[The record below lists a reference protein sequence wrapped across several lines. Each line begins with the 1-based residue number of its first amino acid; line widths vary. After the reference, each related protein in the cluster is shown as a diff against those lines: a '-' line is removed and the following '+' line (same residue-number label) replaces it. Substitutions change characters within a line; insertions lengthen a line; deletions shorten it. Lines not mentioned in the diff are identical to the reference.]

1 MVSKMRM
8 AAFGKRLFTPKG
20 MPGRSRMSSVAASP
34 SLQYGVGGSAAAGGA
49 GFWWWW
55 GGNSTADEQKRIK
68 QASKQYPRMTLE
80 EVRAN
85 HGDDIW
91 VTREGGVYNVTPF
104 LEAHPGGT
112 GRIEMTNGRDLSG
125 YWSIYELHNRP
136 HIHALL
142 EEYRIGSLSPEDAK
156 RAEEESKHDLDNY
169 YDNDPV
175 RTRANE
181 LRIASHHPW
190 NSEPPTAKLVED
202 YFTPNDLFFVRN
214 HNAVPEINGDDWRL
228 EIEEN
233 KDVGLKGKSFSLKQ
247 LKKLPRVEVV
257 SALQCAGNR
266 QEDYVTHDR
275 PLYVAPHWRN
285 GAIGCAKW
293 AGVRVRDVLG
303 ASGMDVDGMALNKVH
318 NPKAKIVNFTAV
330 DTDEVG
336 TPYAGVIPVEKA
348 VDPFGDAILAYEMN
362 GETLPRDHG
371 YPVRLLA
378 PGTGGCRNVKW
389 VQSISISEAPSELD
403 SGSKLDRHFAPDI
416 SWNAHRIHI
425 ASEKVPGWKPDNM
438 CHKDGCEIRLDQG
451 PVIQTLPVQSVLC
464 TPPDHSEVS
473 GANLSTVEVK
483 GVAWSGGGR
492 GICRVEVSADGGKTF
507 EAANLHG
514 PPADP
519 KRPAPENGTGRNWGW
534 WQFSQHVTLPQEIQA
549 KLRRG
554 ENANVEIV
562 SKAIDGD
569 FNSQPEHMTHGWNVL
584 GICVNHWSRTNITL
598 NPKLSVDHVPV
609 APPTPAPGSCVWPES
624 KA

>member
-1 MVSKMRM
+1 MVSKMRL
-8 AAFGKRLFTPKG
+8 AALGKRLFTPKR
-20 MPGRSRMSSVAASP
+20 MPGHSRMSSVAASP
-34 SLQYGVGGSAAAGGA
+34 SSFLGFGGGAAAAGGA
-49 GFWWWW
+49 GAWWWW
-55 GGNSTADEQKRIK
+55 GD
-68 QASKQYPRMTLE
+68 SKGHGEKKSKPTITYPLMTLE
-80 EVRAN
+80 EVRAS
-85 HGDDIW
+85 HGDDVW
-91 VTREGGVYNVTPF
+91 VTRNGGVYNVTPF
-104 LEAHPGGT
+104 LEAHPGGV

-142 EEYRIGSLSPEDAK
+142 EEYRIGTLSPADAK
-156 RAEEESKHDLDNY
+156 RSEEESKGDMENY
-169 YDNDPV
+169 YRNDPV
-175 RTRANE
+175 RARAKE
-181 LRIASHHPW
+181 LRIASQHPW
-190 NSEPPTAKLVED
+190 NSEPPTSKLVES

-214 HNAVPEINGDDWRL
+214 HNAVPDIDVKEWRL

-233 KDVGLKGKSFSLKQ
+233 TEVGLKGKSFSLND
-247 LKKLPRVEVV
+247 LKKFPKAEIV

-303 ASGMDVDGMALNKVH
+303 AAGMDVDGMALNKVH

-330 DTDEVG
+330 DADEVG

-348 VDPFGDAILAYEMN
+348 IDPFGDAILAYEMN

-371 YPVRLLA
+371 YPIRLLA

-389 VQSISISEAPSELD
+389 IQSISVSEAPSELD

-425 ASEKVPGWKPDNM
+425 AKEKVPDWKPDNM
-438 CHKDGCEIRLDQG
+438 CHKDGCEIKLDQG

-473 GANLSTVEVK
+473 GKTTSTVEVK

-507 EAANLHG
+507 EAATLTG
-514 PPADP
+514 PPHDP
-519 KRPAPENGTGRNWGW
+519 NRPAPENGTGRNWGW
-534 WQFSQHVTLPQEIQA
+534 WQFSHHLTLPKEVQA
-549 KLRRG
+549 KLKKG
-554 ENANVEIV
+554 EKANVEIV

-584 GICVNHWSRTNITL
+584 GICVNHWSRLNITMD
-598 NPKLSVDHVPV
+598 PKLPANYV
-609 APPTPAPGSCVWPES
+609 PPTPATPPPGSCEWP
-624 KA
+624 KAKA

>member
-1 MVSKMRM
+1 MVSKMRL
-8 AAFGKRLFTPKG
+8 AALGKRLFTPKG
-20 MPGRSRMSSVAASP
+20 MKMQGRSGISSVAAAP
-34 SLQYGVGGSAAAGGA
+34 SLQLGLGGGAAATGA
-49 GFWWWW
+49 GVWWFW
-55 GGNSTADEQKRIK
+55 GGPEKTATKKTAKTYPLMSLDEV
-68 QASKQYPRMTLE
+68 QAD
-80 EVRAN
+80 
-85 HGDDIW
+85 HGEDVW
-91 VTREGGVYNVTPF
+91 VTRNGGVYNVTPF
-104 LEAHPGGT
+104 LDAHPGGT
-112 GRIEMTNGRDLSG
+112 GRIEMTNGRDLSA

-142 EEYRIGSLSPEDAK
+142 EEYRIGTLSPEDAK
-156 RAEEESKHDLDNY
+156 RSEQESKGEFGNY

-190 NSEPPTAKLVED
+190 NSEPPTAKLVEN

-214 HNAVPEINGDDWRL
+214 HNAVPDINGDEWRL

-233 KDVGLKGKSFSLKQ
+233 RDVGLKGKTFSLKD
-247 LKKLPRVEVV
+247 LKKLPRAEIV

-293 AGVRVRDVLG
+293 SGVRVRDILG
-303 ASGMDVDGMALNKVH
+303 AAGMDVDGMALNKVH
-318 NPKAKIVNFTAV
+318 NPKAKIVNFTAA

-348 VDPFGDAILAYEMN
+348 IDPFGDAILAYEMN

-389 VQSISISEAPSELD
+389 VQSISVSEAPSELD
-403 SGSKLDRHFAPDI
+403 SGSKLDRHYAPDI

-425 ASEKVPGWKPDNM
+425 ATEKVPGWKPENM
-438 CHKDGCEIRLDQG
+438 CHKDGCEIKLEQG

-473 GANLSTVEVK
+473 GKNTSTVEVK

-507 EAANLHG
+507 EAANLQG

-534 WQFSQHVTLPQEIQA
+534 WQFNHQVTLPAEIQA
-549 KLRRG
+549 KLKRG
-554 ENANVEIV
+554 EKANVEIV

-598 NPKLSVDHVPV
+598 DPKLPATHVPV
-609 APPTPAPGSCVWPES
+609 APPTPLPGSCVWPES